1 MSRPRAP
8 EDAATPPATMKEPQR
23 RSRFLPRSRDG
34 RIAAAAFGA
43 VFLLAMPPVTHTLLN
58 RIEPAV
64 LGVPFMYLT
73 LFVVYSV
80 LIAVLIWAYRRG
92 V

>member
-1 MSRPRAP
+1 MS
-8 EDAATPPATMKEPQR
+8 EPPR
-23 RSRFLPRSRDG
+23 RSRFLPRTRDG
-34 RIAAAAFGA
+34 WIAAVAFGA

-58 RIEPAV
+58 RIEPSV
-64 LGVPFMYLT
+64 LGVPFLYVA
-73 LFVVYSV
+73 LFVVYVV